1 MGESNHANSHT
12 EMDQEASQHTDHHN
26 ADNTLKYEKIKNVFK
41 LLIDEAE
48 YLIDERAFERCE
60 NVSVKEQFSIKIDS
74 IRKSLGIENMEDVQL
89 LVNIFYGFESKFN
102 RDQEAK
108 WAKEMQELE
117 AQALDAGLPMPP
129 LPN

>member
-1 MGESNHANSHT
+1 
-12 EMDQEASQHTDHHN
+12 MDQEASQHTDHHN